1 MKQLIIMFLCAFLFA
16 CTSANKGRIGN
27 EQDIT
32 IIDLSDVKY
41 SEEPSK
47 LSEFVESISYIRLDD
62 TPLIPDLLFTG
73 IAVIDDAIYINQKFV
88 YKYTLDGKFL
98 MSLFKQGQ
106 GPGEANKVATRA
118 AYDLENK
125 MVAVNNNMGLTF
137 RLYLLEGEHIG
148 DVSKA
153 DSIGWNKTIISY
165 VNGNEVYYYLPWSR
179 PLRGDTI
186 NYDGPNFIFAKDLQT
201 DSIVYR
207 QQNYHY
213 DIKAVVQNG
222 IVKDQGYPFSYG
234 FNDNLFWWKHQ
245 SVDTIYCTSDFKDV
259 RPCYIIKKD
268 KSFAD
273 YDFCVHR
280 MVLDIPEYDFGRRLL
295 SMVYPLGNGV
305 LYHVAGRLDDSG
317 SGFCKNNDK
326 ALTFSP
332 NGFVNDVD
340 ECFKYWNPS
349 GVLGGSGWVKDG
361 YLYALMNAY
370 EFFEEGCKP
379 PFSDL
384 TEESNPVIVK
394 LKLKKYEE

>member
-16 CTSANKGRIGN
+16 CSSANKGRIQN
-27 EQDIT
+27 EQDIS

-41 SEEPSK
+41 SEKPLK

-73 IAVIDDAIYINQKFV
+73 ITISDDAIYIDQKFI
-88 YKYTLDGKFL
+88 YKYTLDGKYL
-98 MSLFKQGQ
+98 KSLFKKGQ
-106 GPGEANKVATRA
+106 GPGEAIKLTKA
-118 AYDLENK
+118 AYDLENNI
-125 MVAVNNNMGLTF
+125 VAVNNNVGLTF
-137 RLYLLEGEHIG
+137 RLYTLEGEYIG
-148 DVSKA
+148 DSPKV

-165 VNGNEVYYYLPWSR
+165 INGNEVYCYLPFYQ

-186 NYDGPNFIFAKDLQT
+186 NYDGPNFIYAKDLQL

-222 IVKDQGYPFSYG
+222 IVKDGGYPLCYG
-234 FNDNLFWWKHQ
+234 TNDNIFWWKHQ
-245 SVDTIYCTSDFKDV
+245 SVDTIYRTSDFKDV
-259 RPCYIIKKD
+259 RPWYVIKKN

-273 YDFCVHR
+273 YEFCVHR
-280 MVLDIPEYDFGRRLL
+280 MVLDIPKYDFSRKLIAT
-295 SMVYPLGNGV
+295 VCPLENGV
-305 LYHVAGRLDDSG
+305 LYSVAGDIGDSG
-317 SGFCKNNDK
+317 MGFCKKNSK
-326 ALTFSP
+326 ALTFSSK
-332 NGFVNDVD
+332 GFINDVD
-340 ECFKYWNPS
+340 EYFRYWKSYYVS
-349 GVLGGSGWVKDG
+349 GGNGFVKDG
-361 YLYALMNAY
+361 YLYTLINAY
-370 EFFEEGCKP
+370 DFFEEGCKP

>member
-73 IAVIDDAIYINQKFV
+73 IAVIDDAIYIDQKFV

-137 RLYLLEGEHIG
+137 RLYSLEGEHIG

-153 DSIGWNKTIISY
+153 DSI
-165 VNGNEVYYYLPWSR
+165 
-179 PLRGDTI
+179 
-186 NYDGPNFIFAKDLQT
+186 A
-201 DSIVYR
+201 
-207 QQNYHY
+207 
-213 DIKAVVQNG
+213 
-222 IVKDQGYPFSYG
+222 
-234 FNDNLFWWKHQ
+234 FWR
-245 SVDTIYCTSDFKDV
+245 S
-259 RPCYIIKKD
+259 
-268 KSFAD
+268 
-273 YDFCVHR
+273 
-280 MVLDIPEYDFGRRLL
+280 
-295 SMVYPLGNGV
+295 PLGC
-305 LYHVAGRLDDSG
+305 H
-317 SGFCKNNDK
+317 
-326 ALTFSP
+326 T
-332 NGFVNDVD
+332 
-340 ECFKYWNPS
+340 
-349 GVLGGSGWVKDG
+349 GGSFPAGCSAFFLRRSSAVQSRF
-361 YLYALMNAY
+361 YAKAFPCWLLAA
-370 EFFEEGCKP
+370 P
-379 PFSDL
+379 
-384 TEESNPVIVK
+384 
-394 LKLKKYEE
+394 

>member
-73 IAVIDDAIYINQKFV
+73 IAVIDDAIYIDQKFV

-137 RLYLLEGEHIG
+137 RLYSLEGEHIG

-213 DIKAVVQNG
+213 
-222 IVKDQGYPFSYG
+222 
-234 FNDNLFWWKHQ
+234 
-245 SVDTIYCTSDFKDV
+245 
-259 RPCYIIKKD
+259 
-268 KSFAD
+268 KS
-273 YDFCVHR
+273 CSS
-280 MVLDIPEYDFGRRLL
+280 EWNSKGSRLSFQL
-295 SMVYPLGNGV
+295 W
-305 LYHVAGRLDDSG
+305 
-317 SGFCKNNDK
+317 F
-326 ALTFSP
+326 
-332 NGFVNDVD
+332 
-340 ECFKYWNPS
+340 
-349 GVLGGSGWVKDG
+349 
-361 YLYALMNAY
+361 
-370 EFFEEGCKP
+370 
-379 PFSDL
+379 
-384 TEESNPVIVK
+384 
-394 LKLKKYEE
+394 

>member
-73 IAVIDDAIYINQKFV
+73 IAVIDDAIYIDQKFV

-137 RLYLLEGEHIG
+137 RLYSLEGEHIG

-153 DSIGWNKTIISY
+153 DRIGWN
-165 VNGNEVYYYLPWSR
+165 
-179 PLRGDTI
+179 
-186 NYDGPNFIFAKDLQT
+186 
-201 DSIVYR
+201 
-207 QQNYHY
+207 
-213 DIKAVVQNG
+213 
-222 IVKDQGYPFSYG
+222 
-234 FNDNLFWWKHQ
+234 
-245 SVDTIYCTSDFKDV
+245 
-259 RPCYIIKKD
+259 
-268 KSFAD
+268 
-273 YDFCVHR
+273 
-280 MVLDIPEYDFGRRLL
+280 
-295 SMVYPLGNGV
+295 
-305 LYHVAGRLDDSG
+305 
-317 SGFCKNNDK
+317 
-326 ALTFSP
+326 
-332 NGFVNDVD
+332 
-340 ECFKYWNPS
+340 
-349 GVLGGSGWVKDG
+349 
-361 YLYALMNAY
+361 
-370 EFFEEGCKP
+370 
-379 PFSDL
+379 
-384 TEESNPVIVK
+384 
-394 LKLKKYEE
+394 